1 MAKFCGKCGSKLDEV
16 TGLCPNCDAEKVE
29 QTNKKKKKRTGKFLL
44 RLFVVILVL
53 AGVIIG
59 SIAFLQLKGR
69 IDISKFLK
77 NEENIEDINRSCI
90 IVKEKDI
97 VMDNETEGTATITI
111 EVPNYADIYIAAYNS
126 KNPERYIVNALKKG
140 KYDTK
145 KYEED
150 VKVTVEEGE
159 TVIHSDEI
167 VDKIIEKELVNAVNA
182 LTEVE

>member
-1 MAKFCGKCGSKLDEV
+1 M
-16 TGLCPNCDAEKVE
+16 
-29 QTNKKKKKRTGKFLL
+29 Q
-44 RLFVVILVL
+44 
-53 AGVIIG
+53 
-59 SIAFLQLKGR
+59 
-69 IDISKFLK
+69 
-77 NEENIEDINRSCI
+77 
-90 IVKEKDI
+90 
-97 VMDNETEGTATITI
+97 
-111 EVPNYADIYIAAYNS
+111 IYILLLTIL

>member
-1 MAKFCGKCGSKLDEV
+1 MKKLKV
-16 TGLCPNCDAEKVE
+16 TS
-29 QTNKKKKKRTGKFLL
+29 NKYK
-44 RLFVVILVL
+44 
-53 AGVIIG
+53 
-59 SIAFLQLKGR
+59 
-69 IDISKFLK
+69 ISKALRVVNSVELK
-77 NEENIEDINRSCI
+77 CRQ
-90 IVKEKDI
+90 VLPFA
-97 VMDNETEGTATITI
+97 VLMDNETEGTATITI

-126 KNPERYIVNALKKG
+126 KNPERYIVDALKKG

>member
-1 MAKFCGKCGSKLDEV
+1 M
-16 TGLCPNCDAEKVE
+16 
-29 QTNKKKKKRTGKFLL
+29 
-44 RLFVVILVL
+44 
-53 AGVIIG
+53 
-59 SIAFLQLKGR
+59 
-69 IDISKFLK
+69 
-77 NEENIEDINRSCI
+77 
-90 IVKEKDI
+90 
-97 VMDNETEGTATITI
+97 
-111 EVPNYADIYIAAYNS
+111 
-126 KNPERYIVNALKKG
+126 NALKKG